1 MSSSRS
7 RRYVA
12 GAVTMMTVVVL
23 LSNILVQFP
32 INDWL
37 TWGAFTYPVAFLVT
51 DVVNRMVGARQAR
64 VVAAVGFV
72 IAVLCS
78 IWLATPRIALASGAA
93 FLASQLTDIEIFNG
107 LRRYRWWV
115 APLFSNAFSACL
127 DTAIFWSIAFAGD
140 GTPWIT
146 WALGDLCVKLI
157 MASLV
162 VGPFRLMTRGR
173 ALRNG

>member
-1 MSSSRS
+1 MNSIRV
-7 RRYVA
+7 RRYVVV
-12 GAVTMMTVVVL
+12 AVLMMAIVVL
-23 LSNILVQFP
+23 LSNFLVQFP

-51 DVVNRMVGARQAR
+51 DVVNRLVGSRQAR
-64 VVAAVGFV
+64 AVVAVGFV

-93 FLASQLTDIEIFNG
+93 FLAAQLTDIEIFNG

-127 DTAIFWSIAFAGD
+127 DTAIFWSIAFAGE
-140 GTPWIT
+140 GQPWIT
-146 WALGDLCVKLI
+146 WALGDLSVKLV

-162 VGPFRLMTRGR
+162 VGPFRLLTRSR
-173 ALRNG
+173 ASR